1 MFRFLESDIREQ
13 KKYEKR
19 IPTSVDNTVNDLGY
33 GNKFENRVNNKNNF
47 LLSETVLFFSFFFLK
62 KLYIYFVFGDALF

>member
-1 MFRFLESDIREQ
+1 MVSMFRFLESDRGEQ

-47 LLSETVLFFSFFFLK
+47 LLSETVLFFFLFFF
-62 KLYIYFVFGDALF
+62 